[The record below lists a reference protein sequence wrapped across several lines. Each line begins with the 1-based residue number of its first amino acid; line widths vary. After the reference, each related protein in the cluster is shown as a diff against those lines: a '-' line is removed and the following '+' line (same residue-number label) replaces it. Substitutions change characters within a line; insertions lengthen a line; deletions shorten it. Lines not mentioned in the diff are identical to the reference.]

1 MTKRKLLLVA
11 LSLCMVAI
19 LAMGGTLA
27 YLTDTEDAT
36 NTFTVGNVDITL
48 TEEAWTEEGGGEDQG
63 EDAYPG
69 EPLPKDP
76 TVTNVGSNPCFV
88 RVSVTGLDQ
97 FVKKYGEGAM
107 IDYRTNYVVGG
118 LGADWVEHTDGYFYY
133 TKVLPVGEA
142 TSALFDSIVVP
153 VELTNEEHADEN
165 GTAYKYDVKVF
176 AEAVQ
181 AQGALN
187 LPWSQVSDPAVM
199 TVDKIAQWFTTCMP
213 AKTPAEG

>member
-1 MTKRKLLLVA
+1 MTKRKLMLVA

-88 RVSVTGLDQ
+88 RVSVTGLNQ
-97 FVKKYGEGAM
+97 FVEKYGEDAM
-107 IDYRTNYVVGG
+107 IDYRTNYVVGA
-118 LGADWVEHTDGYFYY
+118 LGENWVLHTDGYFYY
-133 TKVLPVGEA
+133 TKVLAADEV

-153 VELTNEEHADEN
+153 VELTNAEHGEN
-165 GTAYKYDVKVF
+165 LTYDVEVF

-181 AQGALN
+181 AQGAK
-187 LPWSQVSDPAVM
+187 PSFSDLENI
-199 TVDKIAQWFTTCMP
+199 TVEELAAWFATCMGP
-213 AKTPAEG
+213 KTSAEG